1 MERSVLKV
9 VGTVAIDEANVWVL
23 VKRLANFSQREVRQ
37 LIVVVKFNEVDAIAQ
52 KGGKMFHPA
61 YFSYALST
69 PIGADTNVFLG
80 VSLKFLPRTVSA
92 VVINNNPLPIWVR
105 LIKKRLIGLSKII
118 ARIPCARIDR
128 NQRLRIAKVVHVIQ
142 IIDVAIFN
150 GLDYGFLGRSGIDMN
165 PSLSDFERV
174 IAQHPGNNIGS
185 HNHVG
190 MELSNCRY

>member
-9 VGTVAIDEANVWVL
+9 VGTVAIDEANVRIF
-23 VKRLANFSQREVRQ
+23 VKRLANFSQGEVRQ
-37 LIVVVKFNEVDAIAQ
+37 LIIMVKFNEVDTIAQ
-52 KGGKMFHPA
+52 KSGEMFHPT
-61 YFSYALST
+61 YFSDPLST

-80 VSLKFLPRTVSA
+80 VSLKLFPRTIGA
-92 VVINNNPLPIWVR
+92 VVIDNNPLPIRVR
-105 LIKKRLIGLSKII
+105 LIKKGLVSLPKII
-118 ARIPCARIDR
+118 ARIPRARIDR
-128 NQRLRIAKVVHVIQ
+128 NQRLRIAKMVHVIQ

-174 IAQHPGNNIGS
+174 IAQHPWYDIGS